1 MSIRICVVVLCLT
14 GVASGQAGASSSK
27 RGELERP
34 DVIATTGL
42 VSTSPTAAADAQPS
56 ARPLDQREFRLLAT
70 NKTSTMQKE
79 MNEAA
84 DTGFHFEG
92 TMGGETSFGGSEVV
106 VIMSRDPSAPKKR
119 YDYKLLATSKTSTMQ
134 KELQQAGNAG
144 FEFKGQSVYSSTFGG
159 KEVVV
164 ILERDLEAKP
174 GQWEYKLLATKKT
187 STMQKE
193 LNEAGAEGFVF
204 VGVTVGDTLVG
215 GKEVVSILRRPSLK

>member
-1 MSIRICVVVLCLT
+1 MLIRICVVVLCLSE
-14 GVASGQAGASSSK
+14 VAFGQAGASSSK
-27 RGELERP
+27 RVERVRR
-34 DVIATTGL
+34 DLIAMTGL
-42 VSTSPTAAADAQPS
+42 TLTSPVAAAQPS
-56 ARPLDQREFRLLAT
+56 ARPGEQREFRLLAT

-106 VIMSRDPSAPKKR
+106 VIMSRDPAVPKKR

-144 FEFKGQSVYSSTFGG
+144 YEFKGQSVYSSTFGG

-164 ILERDLEAKP
+164 ILERDSEAKVM
-174 GQWEYKLLATKKT
+174 QWEYKLLATKKT

-193 LNEAGAEGFVF
+193 LNEAGAEGFIF
-204 VGVTVGDTLVG
+204 VGVTVGDTMIG
-215 GKEVVSILRRPSLK
+215 GKEVVSILRRPALK